1 MFYILKKHC
10 LPFLFTFFFS
20 LSPHRNSVIGGGSYC
35 PQSYNQSI
43 ADTTITTIDWLN
55 TSVNFNVE
63 SIQRRK
69 LPEPPKVTSEAVE
82 DTYENASI
90 DSPDLL
96 REIQQEIPSVM
107 PVTSTPRWKQQPP
120 LSYPSSPG
128 MPGSKISG
136 SGVPG
141 LGTPEVPR
149 QDHYLRPTFPEQIQ
163 PSVMLVTSTTR
174 RPSSSN
180 PASHPSDPNVSG
192 PEVPNPRQ
200 EVPTNPRP
208 NSCEDMDGYLMP
220 TFPQQPP
227 TDHIP
232 IDNGFNPNIFNATVI
247 PTESYVTS
255 VSLQPQRTTSPTP
268 PMASTDATPLI

>member
-1 MFYILKKHC
+1 M
-10 LPFLFTFFFS
+10 FTFFFS

-174 RPSSSN
+174 RPSSSK

-200 EVPTNPRP
+200 GVPTNPRP

-220 TFPQQPP
+220 TFPEQPP
-227 TDHIP
+227 TDAIP
-232 IDNGFNPNIFNATVI
+232 IDNGFSPNIFNATVI